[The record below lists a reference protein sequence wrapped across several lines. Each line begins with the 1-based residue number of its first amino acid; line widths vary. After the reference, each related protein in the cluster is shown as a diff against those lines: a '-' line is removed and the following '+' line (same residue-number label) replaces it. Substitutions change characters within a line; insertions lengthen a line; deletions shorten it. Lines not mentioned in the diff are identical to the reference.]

1 MPSVKIRSVTV
12 WWGIILE
19 RGEIWLVN
27 FDPSRGG
34 EMGKLRPAIV
44 MSDGEANARLDT
56 CIVIPLSTVIVPDA
70 LPYRYTITRRE
81 KLRYDSDACINEIRA
96 LSKHRLKTLLGRL
109 NAEELTIVSEGICAV
124 TGGAF

>member
-12 WWGIILE
+12 RWGIILE

-27 FDPSRGG
+27 GG

-44 MSDGEANARLDT
+44 MSEGEANARLDT

-81 KLRYDSDACINEIRA
+81 KLRYDSDACINAIRA

-109 NAEELTIVSEGICAV
+109 NAEELAIVAEGICAV